1 MASIE
6 TDIYVYADWKG
17 LEKTTYIGKLSV
29 LRSKGNETYSFEY
42 DQDWIDSKPQ
52 FLLDPE
58 LNWYMNKQYPS
69 RKSFGI
75 FLDSMPDR
83 WGRVLMQTREAHN
96 ARKNERN
103 KRTLQEFDYL
113 LGVHDSCRMGALRFK
128 KDKKG
133 PFLDDNSE
141 FPTPP
146 WSSLK
151 ELQYSAK
158 IVQEGEDP
166 EIEKHLARLIAP
178 GSSLGG
184 ARPKANILDDDK
196 HPWIAKFPAKNDD
209 HDKAKWEY
217 LAHVLAI
224 KANIKMSECNIEKV
238 SKDYFTFLTKR
249 FDREGGK
256 RIHFASAM
264 TMTENDED
272 TVRDT
277 RISYLEI
284 ADFIQHSSKATTAQI
299 KADLHELWRRIVF
312 HIAISNT
319 DDHLRNHG
327 FIIKDNVW
335 RLSPAYDINPSIDKT
350 GLALNID
357 MDDNSLDF
365 NLAKSV
371 GVDFFQLTSSEMDDI
386 LKEVKSAVSTW
397 NEEATKIGISSSEQ
411 RRMEGAFRF

>member
-1 MASIE
+1 MTSIE

-17 LEKTTYIGKLSV
+17 LKSPTYIGNLSV
-29 LRSKGNETYSFEY
+29 LQSKGNETYSFEY
-42 DQDWIDSKPQ
+42 NQEWIDSKPQ

-58 LNWYMNKQYPS
+58 LNWYKDRQYPS

-83 WGRVLMQTREAHN
+83 WGRVLMQTREAQN
-96 ARKNERN
+96 ARKEERN

-128 KDKKG
+128 KDKEG
-133 PFLDDNSE
+133 PFLDDSSE

-146 WSSLK
+146 WTSLR
-151 ELQYSAK
+151 ELQYSAA
-158 IVQEGEDP
+158 IVQEGEGP

-184 ARPKANILDDDK
+184 ARPKANILDDNN
-196 HPWIAKFPAKNDD
+196 HLWIAKFPAKNDD
-209 HDKAKWEY
+209 YDKAKWEY
-217 LAHVLAI
+217 LAHVLAQ
-224 KANIKMSECNIEKV
+224 KANINMSECKIEKV

-249 FDREGGK
+249 FDREDGK

-284 ADFIQHSSKATTAQI
+284 ADFIQHSSTATATAI

-312 HIAISNT
+312 HVAISNT

-335 RLSPAYDINPSIDKT
+335 RLSPAYDINPSLDKT

-357 MDDNSLDF
+357 MDDNSLNF

-371 GVDFFQLTSSEMDDI
+371 GVDFFQLTSSEMDEI
-386 LKEVKSAVSTW
+386 LEEVKTAVSTW
-397 NEEATKIGISSSEQ
+397 KEEATKIGISSSEQ
-411 RRMEGAFRF
+411 RRMESAFKF